1 MKHTCFGVTTSRVE
15 YWEIRE
21 SPAFKANESK
31 SRKDRCNNVTLAA
44 EIQREGKINPSA
56 FQVSQAKRA
65 VAGDTRR
72 SHKLPPV
79 RPPSF
84 KIRSSMNT
92 SDFLDVVD
100 DNLLC
105 TICQNVMV
113 SPSCCGQGHQ
123 FCLECISKW
132 IEQSPTCPSCSGD
145 LTVSSLTKLRLVEN
159 MINKLRV
166 RCCHAGVKDG
176 PSPGPKNLRR
186 RSRPDVASSAAD
198 SEVAIEGC
206 GWIGALGNRA
216 KHLEDECM
224 HSEVECSCEGCDA
237 KVPRFQVAEHEASC
251 EHRELSCAKCE
262 ERIKAGERDAHMLR
276 CKLVEIEC
284 PQCGARVLRGDL
296 EEHEQECANKVVSC
310 PFADHGCEVRGERRK
325 IREHVEEAAV
335 AHARL
340 MGRRDGREHE
350 RIAALEKEL
359 EEIKLREKERT
370 AALEKELA
378 ETRRKLARAP
388 DACGEATRV
397 VWKIEG
403 FTDKAK
409 DKELGSSVFRV
420 HTKVGEYRLRL
431 FLDFARKAGSSKQ
444 GYCGFFV
451 GAVAGEEDAS
461 SAPFPLGLEG
471 TTLTVRK
478 GERMATQTYTA
489 EHKLDDSDDA
499 PWAVGDHNGF
509 RADKIAGSK
518 WKTPDAKRGPEGDAA
533 EPEHDVCDF
542 LENDTLTVSGYIR
555 VTPPS
560 EIPI

>member
-1 MKHTCFGVTTSRVE
+1 MEPEPDIGSEVGTKRPLSEVDKSPPLGRGRPRLAPPRQSDSVIGNLRTFHPGLQELRQAVKKYERDAAVSGNRGARNFKRTPNSGSFQGSWTCDETGCPWRIDYKQTRQAAFKSNPFYVKDCCLKHTCFGVTTSRVE

-237 KVPRFQVAEHEASC
+237 KVPRFQ
-251 EHRELSCAKCE
+251 
-262 ERIKAGERDAHMLR
+262 
-276 CKLVEIEC
+276 
-284 PQCGARVLRGDL
+284 
-296 EEHEQECANKVVSC
+296 
-310 PFADHGCEVRGERRK
+310 
-325 IREHVEEAAV
+325 
-335 AHARL
+335 
-340 MGRRDGREHE
+340 
-350 RIAALEKEL
+350 
-359 EEIKLREKERT
+359 
-370 AALEKELA
+370 
-378 ETRRKLARAP
+378 
-388 DACGEATRV
+388 
-397 VWKIEG
+397 
-403 FTDKAK
+403 
-409 DKELGSSVFRV
+409 
-420 HTKVGEYRLRL
+420 
-431 FLDFARKAGSSKQ
+431 
-444 GYCGFFV
+444 
-451 GAVAGEEDAS
+451 
-461 SAPFPLGLEG
+461 
-471 TTLTVRK
+471 
-478 GERMATQTYTA
+478 
-489 EHKLDDSDDA
+489 
-499 PWAVGDHNGF
+499 
-509 RADKIAGSK
+509 
-518 WKTPDAKRGPEGDAA
+518 
-533 EPEHDVCDF
+533 
-542 LENDTLTVSGYIR
+542 
-555 VTPPS
+555 
-560 EIPI
+560 